1 MVHMNVDGMPK
12 VRFVQEEPP
21 RRRQWSGTAVE
32 ALFPS
37 HNQSLVVGDAVIS
50 QPVVRVL
57 GGPGTGKSAL
67 LVDLAVDYIKAGIP
81 ADSILV
87 VSQSKEAAA
96 ALRRDIDQRFV
107 SDLGQEG
114 SVGAGQ
120 GGMVRAVHSLAFAVV
135 RDAAVSRGEAEP
147 SLTTGARQDA
157 VVRQLL
163 AGHAEDGGAY
173 WPERLRPAL
182 PLVGFSRAVR
192 DFLLRAAERGIDA
205 QRLQQLGVDY
215 GIESWSAAGKFMAEY
230 QQTMRLAW
238 EPSLNAAE
246 IVSAALVELDA
257 DAQAL
262 TRWGKSVVLVDDA
275 EHLSPE
281 AARLVDRFV
290 SQASVAIITGDEDQ
304 SVFHFRGANNDYLRA
319 AGESGQRAIHLQHS
333 YRCNADIAELANAV
347 SQRLPKAPSYRG
359 IVGTADEDELGRF
372 GAGSSNEAAAQGKP
386 HAAKSAV
393 RIAIHPSERAQRATV
408 ADYFRRLHIDEGVA
422 WKDMAVIVRSGAGES
437 SLFRALSRAGVPVQI
452 DPTDIVLSHQRLVR
466 ALMVALRATMKQL
479 DDVEWDEFL
488 SGPLVNMD
496 PIVKE
501 RLLRGIR
508 KADLFGEAAATQ
520 LIGILKADELTAE
533 QVALIESLSQRERQ
547 ALEVPLNLLS
557 MARAALRDGVEATLW
572 AIWQSTGLADHLVA
586 ASLRGGT
593 AGASAD
599 RDLDAVMAL
608 FDFAGDRVELNPKLT
623 VSGFI
628 ASVEEQELP
637 IGSRDRSGV
646 ERDAVR
652 ILSAHAA
659 LGRQWKAVAVVGV
672 QEGQWPSLGVTGS
685 VMKQNEFI
693 GLVDHGI
700 QPRAY
705 INSMADAL
713 AEERRL
719 LHVAVSR
726 ASDSVLLT
734 AVDSPDDVGVPSPFI
749 VELGEKIGI
758 SATDSVNQLD
768 GSSAA
773 EDSEAEA
780 TEVADAGASA
790 GDAHGAETEGG
801 TWVGEGLPRVLSV
814 ESLLAELRA
823 AVVDDAETETRR
835 RQAARQLA
843 RLAQVGVPGAHP
855 STWWGLRSPSTLEP
869 VNNTKPMRIN
879 PSKVE
884 ATLSCPLRA
893 MLDKSAPTSAMYLGS
908 LLHLA
913 VEAVAR
919 GVTVPEAQSEIRRVF
934 GDLSDDPEW
943 RKRTEE
949 ETWLTAL
956 EDWQRWIETK
966 KDVGT
971 EVPVKVAINDDIVIV
986 GRIDRLI
993 EDADGAVQ
1001 IVDIKTGKTPPTAK
1015 EVEEHAQLAT
1025 YQLALSKGQL
1035 VERGGNLAIADGEGI
1050 EQSGAFLVFPRKSHN
1065 KTIIT
1070 SREQSKLTDDKLAD
1084 WERRVEQVARAA
1096 TGPRA
1101 LALAGDHCKFCTLSK
1116 ACPAAE
1122 GKR

>member
-21 RRRQWSGTAVE
+21 CRRQWLGTAVE

-37 HNQSLVVGDAVIS
+37 HNRALVVANKLVN

-57 GGPGTGKSAL
+57 GGPGTGKSSL
-67 LVDLAVDYIKAGIP
+67 LADLAVDYMHSGIP

-96 ALRRDIDQRFV
+96 ELRRNIDRRF
-107 SDLGQEG
+107 SSELGEG
-114 SVGAGQ
+114 GSFGAGQ
-120 GGMVRAVHSLAFAVV
+120 GGMVRAVHSLAYAVV
-135 RDAAVSRGEAEP
+135 RDAAVSRGEPEP

-205 QRLQQLGVDY
+205 PRLQQLGVDY
-215 GIESWSAAGKFMAEY
+215 GIESWCAAGKFMAEY

-246 IVSAALVELDA
+246 IVSAALMELDT

-262 TRWGKSVVLVDDA
+262 ARWGKSVVLVDDA
-275 EHLSPE
+275 EHLSPA

-290 SQASVAIITGDEDQ
+290 SQAAVAVITGDEDQ
-304 SVFHFRGANNDYLRA
+304 SVFHFRGANNDYLRGI
-319 AGESGQRAIHLQHS
+319 GEVEYKAIHLQQS
-333 YRCNADIAELANAV
+333 YRCNADIADLVNAV
-347 SQRLPKAPSYRG
+347 SQRLPKAPAYRG
-359 IVGTADEDELGRF
+359 IVGSVGTQ
-372 GAGSSNEAAAQGKP
+372 EASESDVGNNSETVAAENSY
-386 HAAKSAV
+386 AAKSAV
-393 RIAIHPSERAQRATV
+393 KIAIHPSERAQRATV

-466 ALMVALRATMKQL
+466 ALMVALRATMNQL

-488 SGPLVNMD
+488 SGPLVNID

-508 KADLFGEAAATQ
+508 KADLFGGAAMTQ
-520 LIGILKADELTAE
+520 LIGILKADGLTTE
-533 QVALIESLSQRERQ
+533 QLELIESLSQRERQ
-547 ALEVPLNLLS
+547 ALQVPLDLLS
-557 MARAALRDGVEATLW
+557 AAREALRDGVEATLW

-623 VSGFI
+623 VDGFI

-637 IGSRDRSGV
+637 IGARDRSGV

-700 QPRAY
+700 APREY

-726 ASDSVLLT
+726 ASDRVLLT
-734 AVDSPDDVGVPSPFI
+734 AVDSPDDVGVPSPFVI
-749 VELGEKIGI
+749 ELVEKLGNSGTELAKQ
-758 SATDSVNQLD
+758 SEA
-768 GSSAA
+768 SSAA
-773 EDSEAEA
+773 NGVGATANEANTGNPDVAEAEESKWA
-780 TEVADAGASA
+780 
-790 GDAHGAETEGG
+790 
-801 TWVGEGLPRVLSV
+801 GEGLPRVLSV

-843 RLAQVGVPGAHP
+843 RLAQVEVAGAHP
-855 STWWGLRSPSTLEP
+855 DTWWGLRAPSTSKP
-869 VNNTKPMRIN
+869 VNDKKPMRIN

-884 ATLSCPLRA
+884 AALSCPLKA

-908 LLHLA
+908 LLHQA
-913 VEAVAR
+913 VEAVAK

-949 ETWLTAL
+949 DTWLTAL

-966 KDVGT
+966 KDIGT
-971 EVPVKVAINDDIVIV
+971 EVPVKVTINDDIVIV

-1001 IVDIKTGKTPPTAK
+1001 IVDIKTGKTAPSGK
-1015 EVEEHAQLAT
+1015 DVEEHAQLAT
-1025 YQLALSKGQL
+1025 YQLALSKGKL
-1035 VERGGNLAIADGEGI
+1035 VESGDGLAVDNGEGI
-1050 EQSGAFLVFPRKSHN
+1050 EQSGAYLVFPRKSHN

-1070 SREQSKLTDDKLAD
+1070 SREQSKLTEDKLAD
-1084 WERRVEQVARAA
+1084 WERRVEQVARA
-1096 TGPRA
+1096 TSGPRA

-1122 GKR
+1122 GNR